1 MGSDERQVIV
11 EGIAAYAVTYAE
23 MGATE
28 NEAVRMLVAHLLRL
42 AGPDPTIIEDAA
54 RAVRSMPQ
62 PFDETPEEIE
72 RARPIREMFG
82 LPTAEDELTAA
93 LQAREWLTGLAERM
107 RCHPI

>member
-1 MGSDERQVIV
+1 
-11 EGIAAYAVTYAE
+11 
-23 MGATE
+23 
-28 NEAVRMLVAHLLRL
+28 
-42 AGPDPTIIEDAA
+42 
-54 RAVRSMPQ
+54 MPQ